1 MDQAE
6 LVDLAVPY
14 FDPTSSTSIFADT
27 KESHFK
33 TDIGIESETW
43 NGNNALMP
51 TRSRHP
57 GTIPVSVVDSPLL
70 RRIPRPA
77 AMSGSEVS

>member
-1 MDQAE
+1 MDQSE

-33 TDIGIESETW
+33 TDIGTESETLLRV
-43 NGNNALMP
+43 GMSALLP
-51 TRSRHP
+51 FHP
-57 GTIPVSVVDSPLL
+57 GTIPVSVVGSPLL
-70 RRIPRPA
+70 RRIPRPQR
-77 AMSGSEVS
+77 